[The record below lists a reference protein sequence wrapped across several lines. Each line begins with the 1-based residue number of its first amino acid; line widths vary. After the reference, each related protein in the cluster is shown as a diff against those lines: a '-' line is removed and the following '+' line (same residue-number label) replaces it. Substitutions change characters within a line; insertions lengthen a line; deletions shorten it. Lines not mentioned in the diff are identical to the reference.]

1 MKSNGAVENLFW
13 LDHSWY
19 SKGVTQ
25 KEAEAFCRALARRHY
40 ENFTVISFLLPR
52 RLRQHFA
59 NVYAYC
65 RVSDDLA
72 DETGDPQQALRFLD
86 EWNEHLNLCYQ
97 GKAIHPVFVAL
108 GSTIREFQI
117 PRQPFEDLLTAFRQ
131 DQTMSRYATW
141 QELLDY
147 CRNSA
152 NPVGRLVLYLCGYR
166 DNRRQD
172 LSDHTCTAL
181 QLANFWQD
189 VARDYSRGRIY
200 IPLEILE
207 RHGYSEEMLSR
218 RLCNEAWVSTMRDVV
233 QRTRPLFMNGLQL
246 CNLIEGRIRFDIE
259 LFSRGGLEILRAI
272 EAIGYD
278 TLHHRPVLTA
288 WREIRLIASCLLRNI
303 RPGGRGQKK
312 GHG

>member
-13 LDHSWY
+13 LDRSWY
-19 SKGVTQ
+19 SKGVSQ
-25 KEAEAFCRALARRHY
+25 REAEAFCRALARSHY

-72 DETGDPQQALRFLD
+72 DETRDPQRALQLLD

-117 PRQPFEDLLTAFRQ
+117 PKQPFEDLLAAFRQ
-131 DQTMSRYATW
+131 DQTKSRYRTW

-166 DNRRQD
+166 DPDRQA
-172 LSDHTCTAL
+172 LSDFTCTAL

-189 VARDYSRGRIY
+189 VSRDLDKDRIY
-200 IPLEILE
+200 IPEDLMASNGLAEADLFD
-207 RHGYSEEMLSR
+207 RRFDGRYR
-218 RLCNEAWVSTMRDVV
+218 RLMR
-233 QRTRPLFMNGLQL
+233 
-246 CNLIEGRIRFDIE
+246 
-259 LFSRGGLEILRAI
+259 
-272 EAIGYD
+272 
-278 TLHHRPVLTA
+278 
-288 WREIRLIASCLLRNI
+288 
-303 RPGGRGQKK
+303 
-312 GHG
+312 